1 MENMQ
6 AFVLDVFC
14 SDDAS
19 GNPAAVCVLAVWPD
33 DAALQAFAATQSAP
47 VTVFVLSPPA
57 QTAPQPIP
65 VRWFAGAQEINL
77 CGHGSLAAAAIVLAQ
92 RPEWPEV
99 KLTSRFGDISIKR
112 SALQL
117 PALAA
122 GQLCYAM
129 CLPAWPAQ
137 KPAALTQLTD
147 RLNLPAQG
155 LVITDCFATRDLV
168 LVLET
173 AAQLQAFVPDFTRLR
188 QLQPYHACILTAPL
202 FAQDGTTAIGYV
214 LRYFAPGIGINEDLA
229 TGSAQCSL
237 APYWSNRLGLT
248 QFQVRQL
255 SAGGGYFLVQ
265 AQSQDQICLH
275 AAVADHRP
283 GQSQRLVS
291 CAAGQIC

>member
-1 MENMQ
+1 MQ

-14 SDDAS
+14 SDETT
-19 GNPAAVCVLAVWPD
+19 GNPAAVCVLTAWPD
-33 DAALQAFAATQSAP
+33 AAVLQAFAATQSAP

-77 CGHGSLAAAAIVLAQ
+77 CGHGSLAAAALVLTQ

-112 SALQL
+112 SELQL

-147 RLNLPAQG
+147 RLNLSAQG
-155 LVITDCFATRDLV
+155 LVLTDCFATRDLV

-173 AAQLQAFVPDFTRLR
+173 AEQVQAFVPDFDALR
-188 QLQPYHACILTAPL
+188 QLQPYHATILTAQL
-202 FAQDGTTAIGYV
+202 FAPGTQTAIGYV
-214 LRYFAPGIGINEDLA
+214 LRYFAPNIGINEDLA

-237 APYWSNRLGLT
+237 APYWLQRLGAT
-248 QFQVRQL
+248 QLQVHQL
-255 SAGGGYFLVQ
+255 SAGGGYFVVT
-265 AQSQDQICLH
+265 AQSADQICVH
-275 AAVADHRP
+275 AAVRS
-283 GQSQRLVS
+283 QS
-291 CAAGQIC
+291 AAELQI

>member
-1 MENMQ
+1 MQ

-14 SDDAS
+14 SDEAS
-19 GNPAAVCVLAVWPD
+19 GNPAAVYVLTTWPED
-33 DAALQAFAATQSAP
+33 RVLQAFAATQSAP

-57 QTAPQPIP
+57 LTTPIP

-77 CGHGSLAAAAIVLAQ
+77 CGHGSLAAAALVLTQ

-122 GQLCYAM
+122 GQLCYTM

-137 KPAALTQLTD
+137 RPTQLTQLTD
-147 RLNLPAQG
+147 RLNLSAQG
-155 LVITDCFATRDLV
+155 LVLTDCFTTRDLI

-173 AAQLQAFVPDFTRLR
+173 AAQVQAFVPDFTTLR

-202 FAQDGTTAIGYV
+202 YAQDGTTAIGYA

-237 APYWSNRLGLT
+237 APYWLQLLGAIQL
-248 QFQVRQL
+248 QVRQL
-255 SAGGGYFLVQ
+255 SAGGGYFVVE
-265 AQSQDQICLH
+265 AQSPDQICVH
-275 AAVADHRP
+275 AAVR
-283 GQSQRLVS
+283 GQSDAPLSV
-291 CAAGQIC
+291 